1 MDGIYAAYLS
11 GKTGSS
17 VGIFLFKGG
26 AVSGADIGGAIY
38 DGEYVTSQDGLYIV
52 GTLTMDAPQNTPL
65 ITGTSA
71 VGPNSKMAIPLRL
84 PTSFSENDVFKIETP
99 AGPVNAKFRKIR
111 SL

>member
-11 GKTGSS
+11 GKAGNS

-26 AVSGADIGGAIY
+26 IVSGADIGGAIY
-38 DGEYVTSQDGLYIV
+38 DGQYSATEDGLHVV
-52 GTLTMDAPQNTPL
+52 GTLTMDAPPNTPL
-65 ITGTSA
+65 ITGTSSA
-71 VGPNSKMAIPLRL
+71 DPNSKMPIPFRF
-84 PTSFSENDVFKIETP
+84 PKDINEADVYKIETP